1 MASYSDSAKP
11 LAVYL
16 DWECKD
22 ANGDPIGTSERKK
35 LFTAWV
41 TRMMKKTALMD
52 QTEADDWVRDVITP
66 NGLTSVHELAVAA
79 NIKYTERLSWITTF
93 VAGGPGDPM
102 HKKLR
107 LRDQSLLNDL
117 MYLAEAELKTLGT
130 GSSSRSVAN
139 NESTGTQNLMLAMAF
154 MNQRGNAS
162 GLDVT
167 MFPGLS
173 QQVAETKRVRR
184 EQLKN
189 LVKSVKLDD
198 LYDELLPGDKVMKAV
213 DASLAGGNEHVAVS
227 INDLVELFDEWC
239 PQSDLSL
246 GGDGDDGPTNGK
258 PKPPKGEAFGVV
270 HHLLKLLTFMI
281 ALRLRGQIDECHV
294 YNMLYFVMKSY
305 RNEGNKEVGMHYA
318 QSLLDRLHKK
328 SWWKSQGSLKDALK
342 EPNKEVLESLR
353 TQYPRQAKGG
363 PPPPKGGGRGKVVE
377 KVKPG
382 KGEWQPSWRGRGD
395 DWTPQRQ
402 GQRREPSDRSRSRS
416 VRRKRDGGKDGG
428 KGKDGG
434 RGGTGKGSIDPRV
447 RRIFSLCKDKKEGK
461 CPYYQSGT
469 CQFSKDRC
477 KLGDHKCFLCGGSHA
492 AVDCNKLSWDETKKK
507 LGMS

>member
-1 MASYSDSAKP
+1 MSSYSDSAKP

-52 QTEADDWVRDVITP
+52 QQEADDWVRDVITP

-107 LRDQSLLNDL
+107 LRDQSLPNDL

-173 QQVAETKRVRR
+173 QQFAETKRVRR

-198 LYDELLPGDKVMKAV
+198 LYD
-213 DASLAGGNEHVAVS
+213 
-227 INDLVELFDEWC
+227 
-239 PQSDLSL
+239 
-246 GGDGDDGPTNGK
+246 
-258 PKPPKGEAFGVV
+258 
-270 HHLLKLLTFMI
+270 
-281 ALRLRGQIDECHV
+281 
-294 YNMLYFVMKSY
+294 
-305 RNEGNKEVGMHYA
+305 
-318 QSLLDRLHKK
+318 
-328 SWWKSQGSLKDALK
+328 
-342 EPNKEVLESLR
+342 
-353 TQYPRQAKGG
+353 
-363 PPPPKGGGRGKVVE
+363 
-377 KVKPG
+377 
-382 KGEWQPSWRGRGD
+382 
-395 DWTPQRQ
+395 
-402 GQRREPSDRSRSRS
+402 
-416 VRRKRDGGKDGG
+416 
-428 KGKDGG
+428 
-434 RGGTGKGSIDPRV
+434 
-447 RRIFSLCKDKKEGK
+447 
-461 CPYYQSGT
+461 
-469 CQFSKDRC
+469 
-477 KLGDHKCFLCGGSHA
+477 
-492 AVDCNKLSWDETKKK
+492 
-507 LGMS
+507 